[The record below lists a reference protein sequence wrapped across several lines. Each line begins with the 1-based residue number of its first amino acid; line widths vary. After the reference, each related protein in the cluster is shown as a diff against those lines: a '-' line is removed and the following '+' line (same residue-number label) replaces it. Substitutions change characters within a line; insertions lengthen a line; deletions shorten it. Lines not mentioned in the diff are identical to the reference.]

1 MIFFYSNLF
10 KFLYK
15 LNGLKFRKIP
25 SFLLLPWKV
34 IEFSTEWKTFSSKE
48 EEEKKIKILSKLWKI
63 GERIEGMMRSSEKSD
78 RRWMYLQCVCEGKKN
93 IQFGFC
99 GILQENDRNQ
109 CTVEI
114 NFPGIWKTFSSPLFN
129 NNDSEKK
136 TSPKSQTHTGIK
148 TENRIRKF

>member
-48 EEEKKIKILSKLWKI
+48 EEEKNKNLVKIMKNWWENWRNDALKWKI
-63 GERIEGMMRSSEKSD
+63 GPAV
-78 RRWMYLQCVCEGKKN
+78 YVLAVCVWREKN

-148 TENRIRKF
+148 TENRIQKF

>member
-1 MIFFYSNLF
+1 
-10 KFLYK
+10 
-15 LNGLKFRKIP
+15 
-25 SFLLLPWKV
+25 
-34 IEFSTEWKTFSSKE
+34 
-48 EEEKKIKILSKLWKI
+48 
-63 GERIEGMMRSSEKSD
+63 
-78 RRWMYLQCVCEGKKN
+78 MYVLAVCEGKKN

-114 NFPGIWKTFSSPLFN
+114 NFPGILKTFSSPLFN